1 MIRPRSTPPTQAAAR
16 EARARRASV
25 TERLVAHQVF
35 SEGQPLRIVVP
46 RGVDQDR
53 EAIDAWLEADPTRR
67 SVTWRQDA
75 QQSVTW
81 AVDGQPYNLTT
92 LIRHIIELATEQP
105 PLTQVWGPAW
115 YRDDNDQTPG
125 KLAEQLPDG

>member
-1 MIRPRSTPPTQAAAR
+1 
-16 EARARRASV
+16 
-25 TERLVAHQVF
+25 
-35 SEGQPLRIVVP
+35 
-46 RGVDQDR
+46 
-53 EAIDAWLEADPTRR
+53 LEADPTRR

-115 YRDDNDQTPG
+115 YRDDNDQTPASSPNNFPTADLWQG
-125 KLAEQLPDG
+125 NHVVAILIARSHPAGEARLFRDSCGIGQLDHAPVAHTRFEYE